1 MKEPGVTLSQRVHMQ
16 RHGFVEMHDEET
28 IKWLFEMPSS
38 VFSRMHYDAA
48 TQTLEIVFV
57 SGKVYEYL
65 SVPRREYDA
74 MKAASSKGT
83 YLNQHIKP
91 KYSFRQTG

>member
-1 MKEPGVTLSQRVHMQ
+1 
-16 RHGFVEMHDEET
+16 
-28 IKWLFEMPSS
+28 MPSS
-38 VFSRMHYDAA
+38 VVSGMHYDAA

-57 SGKVYEYL
+57 SGKVYQYL
-65 SVPRREYDA
+65 SVPQHEFDA

-91 KYSFRQTG
+91 KYSFRQRG